1 MSKTRIPIDVRR
13 ALLIE
18 TAGRCAFPGCGMPL
32 DRHLFTKEKTNLSE
46 MGHIIGDSADGPRGD
61 PTLSKQMAK
70 DPENIIVL
78 CASCHKLVDDNKG
91 ENYSI
96 DQLRLFKNRHAN
108 FVKRVYDAGKA
119 TRTLPVY
126 ISGNFG
132 HGNIAISEKEINKGI
147 LQNSNYHHYP
157 DNMCVI
163 NLQNLTETE
172 TNANQFNEAK
182 KIIKRKI
189 EREITPKFEENEVE
203 HLSLFGLASIPVLV
217 YAGTAIGDRHDASTY
232 MIYRS
237 DGTTGFNRLSW
248 LQNSAPDPLDFTI
261 SIPDNINQVAQQAN
275 GVAVVVSITSL
286 IRQED
291 VNQALLQKMTSD
303 PIPIVT
309 ITSSQLG
316 TVVIDTAGRL
326 QDFKKAWLTTVMK
339 LKEQL
344 GSEISIHIFAAVP
357 TGVALEMGR
366 ALLPKTFNLTK
377 LIIWDMIKGKYIEVG
392 DLS

>member
-1 MSKTRIPIDVRR
+1 MSKTYIPIDVRR

-32 DRHLFTKEKTNLSE
+32 DRHLFTQEKTNLSE
-46 MGHIIGDSADGPRGD
+46 MGHIIGDSADGPRGNSK
-61 PTLSKQMAK
+61 LSKKLAK

-96 DQLRLFKNRHAN
+96 DQLKLFKSRYAN
-108 FVKRVYDAGKA
+108 FVKRVYDAGKS

-132 HGNIAISEKEINKGI
+132 NGNIAISEKEINKGI

-157 DNMCVI
+157 DDVCVI

-172 TNANQFNEAK
+172 TDANQFNQAK
-182 KIIKRKI
+182 KTIKRKI
-189 EREITPKFEENEVE
+189 ASEISPKFEENKVE
-203 HLSLFGLASIPVLV
+203 HLSLFGLASIPVLI

-237 DGTTGFNRLSW
+237 DGTPGFNRLSW
-248 LQNSAPDPLDFTI
+248 PQNSAPDTLDFTI

-275 GVAVVVSITSL
+275 GVAIVVSITSL
-286 IRQED
+286 IRSED

-303 PIPIVT
+303 PIPVVT
-309 ITSSQLG
+309 ITSSRLG
-316 TVVIDTAGRL
+316 TAVIDTAGRL
-326 QDFKKAWLTTVMK
+326 QDFKNAWLTTVMK
-339 LKEQL
+339 LREQV
-344 GSEISIHIFAAVP
+344 GSELPLHIFAAVP
-357 TGVALEMGR
+357 SGVALEMGR
-366 ALLPKTFNLTK
+366 ALLPKIFNLSK
-377 LIIWDMIKGKYIEVG
+377 LIIWDMVKGSYIEVG
-392 DLS
+392 DLC